1 MGDWGP
7 GVPRH
12 RTSTSYWRGPII
24 WNKEATLTGD
34 RPRVF
39 CASWADVFDNE
50 GDPSWRTDLWALIKA
65 TPNLHWMLLTKRIA
79 NAPKMLP
86 PDWPYPHVGLM
97 STLEN
102 QDVFDRD
109 WPKLARVPVAWRGVS
124 MEPLLSAIN
133 IGAARPDWIIVGGE
147 SRPNH
152 RDMPAAWVRD
162 IRDQCVAAGIAF
174 HFKQWSGARPK
185 SNGCEIDGREYKE
198 YPAAHGGK

>member
-39 CASWADVFDNE
+39 CASCADVFDNE

-133 IGAARPDWIIVGGE
+133 IGAARPWRREPPQSPRHAGGVGARHP
-147 SRPNH
+147 RPM
-152 RDMPAAWVRD
+152 RCGRYRFP
-162 IRDQCVAAGIAF
+162 F
-174 HFKQWSGARPK
+174 SSSGAEHGRSRTAARSMAASTK
-185 SNGCEIDGREYKE
+185 STRLHTEENR
-198 YPAAHGGK
+198 